1 MVGIDDW
8 AWKKGQRYGT
18 IITDL
23 ERPCPIALLEDR
35 EAETVAAWLKDH
47 STIRSIARDRA
58 GAYADGGAKGAPQ
71 AIQVYDAVRAGAEQK
86 WSTGPVE
93 GAINTRKMV
102 KRTMFGH
109 AGFPLLQRRVL
120 LAG

>member
-1 MVGIDDW
+1 M
-8 AWKKGQRYGT
+8 
-18 IITDL
+18 
-23 ERPCPIALLEDR
+23 
-35 EAETVAAWLKDH
+35 AAWLKDH
-47 STIRSIARDRA
+47 SIIRSIARDRA

-93 GAINTRKMV
+93 GAINKRKMV
-102 KRTMFGH
+102 KRTMFGR